1 MKLTVVTCEAVYFGE
16 SKWSLKFRSDKH
28 KRSVRNY
35 DRDNNEIAKHFWE
48 ADQNFS
54 WDQKKVV
61 DRKSRLVP
69 RKIKQTINSLKNPNH
84 INKNFFH
91 AS

>member
-54 WDQKKVV
+54 
-61 DRKSRLVP
+61 
-69 RKIKQTINSLKNPNH
+69 
-84 INKNFFH
+84 
-91 AS
+91 